1 MKRGHGNVLLVE
13 DELELR
19 NVNAEFLA
27 SLGYTVTCAGS
38 GPEALEFVSTAAQ
51 IDLVITDVVMPKMSR
66 REFADQLLRLRP
78 NTRLLY
84 VSGYADD
91 VVLQNGI
98 SMQGMLYLQKPY
110 SLKELARKVQAL
122 MSIPIRS

>member
-1 MKRGHGNVLLVE
+1 M
-13 DELELR
+13 
-19 NVNAEFLA
+19 
-27 SLGYTVTCAGS
+27 S
-38 GPEALEFVSTAAQ
+38 G
-51 IDLVITDVVMPKMSR
+51 
-66 REFADQLLRLRP
+66 REFADQLLKLRP